1 MRNAISDT
9 TTRLRAVY
17 KKNERYF
24 PLASFIAGFLW
35 DSLTLDR
42 IDRLSDNLILLSY
55 IILAGILII
64 ITSLVAEKKIVHPL
78 IIKYQHFLPNAL
90 QFFFGGLFSSYVVY
104 YFKSAA
110 LTKNWLFLVF
120 LFLLLVSNE
129 FIRDRIKVFY
139 MQIIFYYLALFSFF
153 IFFLPVVFK
162 TISAWLFIGSGL
174 MSSGLTA
181 GMIFFL
187 GKKID
192 GDYHSRLKP
201 LIKPLLAIFVFFH
214 LIYFTNIIPPVPL
227 SLKYAGTFHSVQK
240 VEDGYRLSYN
250 EPAWYQ
256 FFTAS
261 DNPFYFTEK
270 DSVYCFSAV
279 FAPTD
284 LKTRIYHHW
293 QWYNP
298 KKEEWQTTDRLSYS
312 IRGGRAN
319 GYRGYTYKKNI
330 VAGEWRV
337 DIENDQGQVLGR
349 VSFEAIKE
357 EKATRRRVT
366 QLR

>member
-1 MRNAISDT
+1 MRKKINDT

-17 KKNERYF
+17 KQNERYF
-24 PLASFIAGFLW
+24 PLISFIAGFLW
-35 DSLTLDR
+35 DSMTLDR
-42 IDRLSDNLILLSY
+42 IDRLSDNLILLGY
-55 IILAGILII
+55 IILAGLLIML
-64 ITSLVAEKKIVHPL
+64 TNLLEEKKITTPVIL
-78 IIKYQHFLPNAL
+78 KYRHLLPNAL

-129 FIRDRIKVFY
+129 FIRDRIKAFY

-153 IFFLPVVFK
+153 IFFLPVIFK

-174 MSSGLTA
+174 MSSGLTL
-181 GMIFFL
+181 GMVFFL

-192 GDYHSRLKP
+192 GQYSTRLKP
-201 LIKPLLAIFVFFH
+201 LIKPLAAIFIFFNVV
-214 LIYFTNIIPPVPL
+214 YFSNIIPPVPL
-227 SLKYAGTFHSVQK
+227 SLKYAGAFHSVKKTDQ
-240 VEDGYRLSYN
+240 GYRLTYL
-250 EPAWYQ
+250 EPEWYR
-256 FFTAS
+256 FFTTS
-261 DNPFYFTEK
+261 DDPFYFSGS

-284 LKTRIYHHW
+284 LKTRIFHHW

-298 KKEEWQTTDRLSYS
+298 QKDEWQTTDRLSYS
-312 IRGGRAN
+312 IQGGRAR

-330 VAGEWRV
+330 IQGEWRI

-357 EKATRRRVT
+357 DSTSRRKMDQWR
-366 QLR
+366 